1 MSSQIRS
8 QRGNDFTK
16 EDLGVNIC
24 DKAADDDFC
33 AGRSLPYHLGTDR
46 MVFFSAKEKEGSN
59 FLSEG
64 PPGSQVMLVYIYFKI
79 CSDLLCRERYILCIS
94 DFLSCLFVKPLE

>member
-1 MSSQIRS
+1 MSSQIRT

-33 AGRSLPYHLGTDR
+33 AGRSLPYHLGTEW
-46 MVFFSAKEKEGSN
+46 FSSLQSRRKAAIFCQKDPLAHK
-59 FLSEG
+59 
-64 PPGSQVMLVYIYFKI
+64 
-79 CSDLLCRERYILCIS
+79 
-94 DFLSCLFVKPLE
+94 SCLFTYTLKSALIYSVEKGIYSAFQISYPVCL